1 MSDDVQ
7 IEAQFERDE
16 IIEYELPDLSPTP
29 SEKQPRDQIPREQSQ
44 ERLPI
49 ATTRDKSPE
58 VASMVNNMSLGRNR
72 SLEKRKAPASADQ
85 EAQISRPGKILKAGK
100 LQRDTV
106 IVPPIISQAPGRR
119 LGRPTNALPGAR
131 PTVKTGSD
139 LFNIE
144 QAYREDDQKDD
155 QKNDNVDRREDRPEK
170 FQSIAINESPS
181 ENPTVILG
189 ALRNIPALV
198 STSTNRN
205 PPGDDDKLDDEA
217 DKPIN
222 AAGPPSSPPAAPRRS
237 TRVSQK
243 PINRSMPG
251 GSQQIN
257 GTKVSKPQSGAA
269 SRSPVHRKR
278 LKNQRGRPKG
288 SASSKAPQP
297 QATGG
302 NTGHNPSNQNV
313 DLTPRGT
320 PKKLKVNAATAT
332 SIQHNLRE
340 PRPSKRATDQP
351 YAVLTAS
358 ESHEESEHEV
368 AGPEE
373 ADRHDDDGHTVNQH
387 DGAEYLTTSINQA
400 PQVHKEND
408 TGGTSTTFPSARYTD
423 EDPSPQRACR
433 IPEESQAA
441 EDDASY
447 ATSSS
452 SSGNEKSASEDFPE
466 LSDIPEEFGLEIF
479 GMDDVWRKIKT
490 QLRKV
495 GVWKETRK
503 KPGLKTGYISKLFG
517 VVEEAIQAYTLPISE
532 SSPESSV
539 LDELAER
546 QRKLVENVEASITRI
561 SETEFEGNESNVL
574 QDIYFHAIPQLM
586 ALLDKALKARTVQLS
601 KKRETSALEEI
612 IRIQEMSAHLCRK
625 ASRWKAKLSTKRP
638 VKQTINAIGPQLK
651 LLLVKFNDELRER
664 KRRLNQRENDAKRA
678 KLRRFEEE
686 SDRQAWQEV
695 QRVKQA
701 RNQEIWEA
709 ISQKPVGPRPGMAV
723 QLSQARNQEAECR
736 RGQAQWTEEQDVQLF
751 IEFFAN
757 GLEDLSV
764 EDRCLRVLSAPS
776 LDNKL
781 PEHIRER
788 IVYYKEALE
797 LTLSSKGCRVPEWL
811 PALE

>member
-16 IIEYELPDLSPTP
+16 IIEYELPDPSPSP
-29 SEKQPRDQIPREQSQ
+29 PEKQPQDQIPREQSQ

-72 SLEKRKAPASADQ
+72 PLEKRKAPASADQ

-131 PTVKTGSD
+131 PPVKTGSD
-139 LFNIE
+139 PFNIE

-155 QKNDNVDRREDRPEK
+155 QMDDHVDRREDRPEQ
-170 FQSIAINESPS
+170 FQSIAINGSPS
-181 ENPTVILG
+181 KNPTVILG
-189 ALRNIPALV
+189 ALRNIPELV

-205 PPGDDDKLDDEA
+205 TPGDDDRLDDEA

-237 TRVSQK
+237 TRVPQK

-251 GSQQIN
+251 GNQQSN

-269 SRSPVHRKR
+269 SRSPVHQKR

-288 SASSKAPQP
+288 SASSKAPQSK
-297 QATGG
+297 ATGE

-313 DLTPRGT
+313 DLRPRGT

-351 YAVLTAS
+351 YAVPTAS
-358 ESHEESEHEV
+358 ESHEESEHDV

-387 DGAEYLTTSINQA
+387 DGAEYLTTSTNQA
-400 PQVHKEND
+400 PQVHNEND

-423 EDPSPQRACR
+423 REPSSQRAR
-433 IPEESQAA
+433 PIPEESQAA

-447 ATSSS
+447 PAPIS
-452 SSGNEKSASEDFPE
+452 SSGEDCPE
-466 LSDIPEEFGLEIF
+466 LSDIPEEFGLELF
-479 GMDDVWRKIKT
+479 GMDDAWRKIKT

-495 GVWKETRK
+495 GTRK
-503 KPGLKTGYISKLFG
+503 KPHLKKGCISKLFG
-517 VVEEAIQAYTLPISE
+517 VVEEAIQAYALPVPE

-546 QRKLVENVEASITRI
+546 QRKLVENVEASITGI
-561 SETEFEGNESNVL
+561 SETEFKGNKNNVL
-574 QDIYFHAIPQLM
+574 QDIYFHAIPQMM

-601 KKRETSALEEI
+601 KKRDTSALEEI
-612 IRIQEMSAHLCRK
+612 IRIQEMSANLCRK
-625 ASRWKAKLSTKRP
+625 ASRRKAKLSTKRP

-651 LLLVKFNDELRER
+651 SLLKKFNAELRER
-664 KRRLNQRENDAKRA
+664 KRCLNQRENDAKRA
-678 KLRRFEEE
+678 KLRRLEEE

-723 QLSQARNQEAECR
+723 LLSQARNQEAERR

-764 EDRCLRVLSAPS
+764 EARCLRVLSAPS

>member
-16 IIEYELPDLSPTP
+16 IIEYELPDPSPSP
-29 SEKQPRDQIPREQSQ
+29 SEKQPQDQIPREQSQ

-58 VASMVNNMSLGRNR
+58 VASMVNKMSLGRDR
-72 SLEKRKAPASADQ
+72 PLEKRKAPASADQ

-119 LGRPTNALPGAR
+119 LGRPTNALPGAG
-131 PTVKTGSD
+131 PPVKTGSD
-139 LFNIE
+139 PFNIE

-155 QKNDNVDRREDRPEK
+155 QKNDNVDRGEDRPGK

-189 ALRNIPALV
+189 AFRNIPELV

-205 PPGDDDKLDDEA
+205 TPGDDDKLDDEA

-251 GSQQIN
+251 GSQQSN

-269 SRSPVHRKR
+269 GRSPVHRKR

-288 SASSKAPQP
+288 SASLKAPQP
-297 QATGG
+297 KVTGE

-351 YAVLTAS
+351 YAVPTAS
-358 ESHEESEHEV
+358 QSHEESEHEV
-368 AGPEE
+368 AEPEE
-373 ADRHDDDGHTVNQH
+373 ADRHDDDGHTVNQD

-400 PQVHKEND
+400 HQVHKEND

-423 EDPSPQRACR
+423 EDPSPQRARR

-452 SSGNEKSASEDFPE
+452 SSGDEKSASEDCPE
-466 LSDIPEEFGLEIF
+466 LSDIPEEFGLELF
-479 GMDDVWRKIKT
+479 GMDDAWRKIKI

-495 GVWKETRK
+495 GVWNETRK
-503 KPGLKTGYISKLFG
+503 KPCLKTGYISKLSE
-517 VVEEAIQAYTLPISE
+517 VVEEAIQAYALPVPE

-546 QRKLVENVEASITRI
+546 QRKLVENVEASITGI

-574 QDIYFHAIPQLM
+574 RDIYFHAIPQMM

-625 ASRWKAKLSTKRP
+625 ASRRKAKLSTKRP

-651 LLLVKFNDELRER
+651 FLLVQFNDELRER
-664 KRRLNQRENDAKRA
+664 KRRLNRRETDAKRA
-678 KLRRFEEE
+678 KLRRLEEE

-701 RNQEIWEA
+701 RNQKIWEA
-709 ISQKPVGPRPGMAV
+709 ISQKPVGPHPGMAV
-723 QLSQARNQEAECR
+723 QLSQARNQEAERR